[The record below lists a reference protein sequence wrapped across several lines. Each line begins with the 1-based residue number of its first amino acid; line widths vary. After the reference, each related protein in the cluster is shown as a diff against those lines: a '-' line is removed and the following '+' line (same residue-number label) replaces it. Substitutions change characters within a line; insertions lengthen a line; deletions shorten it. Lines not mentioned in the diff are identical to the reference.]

1 MADYLPLTWSA
12 WLNYMS
18 HAADI
23 LITAIIIYYTL
34 SLLKGT
40 RAIAIFK
47 GIVILVFLTAFAKL
61 LNLTTLSW
69 LLSAAWVVGMVA
81 IVIVF
86 QPELRFLLA
95 KLGSGKVAGFL
106 FHIKPDWI
114 NAIIETMETAQKKGW
129 GALIVI
135 ELNMGMKNYTE
146 TGIKIDGEVSSE
158 LMLSIFNPAGP
169 LHDGAVVIKGNKI
182 LAASCIMPLTME
194 EIASRIL
201 GTRHRAAVGISEVSD
216 AWAIVLSEE
225 TSSISLAR
233 AGKLTR
239 NISSEELR
247 KELVALYRVKEFDTA
262 P

>member
-1 MADYLPLTWSA
+1 MADYLSLASDI
-12 WLNYMS
+12 WLKYLS

-23 LITAIIIYYTL
+23 FITAVIIYYILT
-34 SLLKGT
+34 LLKGT

-47 GIVILVFLTAFAKL
+47 GIVVLVFLTVVSKL
-61 LNLTTLSW
+61 LKLTTLSW
-69 LLSAAWVVGMVA
+69 LLSGAWVVGMVA

-106 FHIKPDWI
+106 FRIKPDWI
-114 NAIIETMETAQKKGW
+114 NAIIETMETAQEKGW

-135 ELNMGMKNYTE
+135 QLNMGMKNYTE

-158 LMLSIFNPAGP
+158 LMLSIFNPTSP
-169 LHDGAVVIKGNKI
+169 LHDGAVVLKGNKM

-201 GTRHRAAVGISEVSD
+201 GTRHRAAIGITEVSD

-233 AGKLTR
+233 SGKLTR
-239 NISSEELR
+239 NISPEELK
-247 KELVALYRVKEFDTA
+247 KELVALYRVKEFESA
-262 P
+262 A

>member
-1 MADYLPLTWSA
+1 MGNYLNLTSDL
-12 WLNYMS
+12 WLRYLS
-18 HAADI
+18 QPVDI
-23 LITAIIIYYTL
+23 LLTAVIIYYIL
-34 SLLKGT
+34 SLLRGT

-47 GIVILVFLTAFAKL
+47 GIVILVFLTVFSKL
-61 LNLTTLSW
+61 LKLTTLSW
-69 LLSAAWVVGMVA
+69 LLSGAWVMGMVA

-95 KLGSGKVAGFL
+95 KLGSGKIAGFL

-135 ELNMGMKNYTE
+135 QLTMGMKNYTE
-146 TGIKIDGEVSSE
+146 TGIKVDGNVSSE
-158 LMLSIFNPAGP
+158 LMLSIFNPSSP
-169 LHDGAVVIKGNKI
+169 LHDGAVVLKGNKI

-201 GTRHRAAVGISEVSD
+201 GTRHRAAIGISEVSD

-239 NISSEELR
+239 NISNEELR
-247 KELVALYRVKEFDTA
+247 KELVALYKFKESESA
-262 P
+262 S

>member
-1 MADYLPLTWSA
+1 MADYLSIASGL
-12 WLNYMS
+12 WLKYLS
-18 HAADI
+18 QFADI
-23 LITAIIIYYTL
+23 LLTAVIIYYILT
-34 SLLKGT
+34 LLKGT

-47 GIVILVFLTAFAKL
+47 GILILIFLTVVSKL
-61 LNLTTLSW
+61 LKLTTLSW
-69 LLSAAWVVGMVA
+69 LLSGAWVVGMVA

-106 FHIKPDWI
+106 FRIKPDWI

-135 ELNMGMKNYTE
+135 QLNMGMKNYTE
-146 TGIKIDGEVSSE
+146 TGIKIDGDVSSE
-158 LMLSIFNPAGP
+158 LLLSIFNPSSP
-169 LHDGAVVIKGNKI
+169 LHDGAVVLKGNRI

-201 GTRHRAAVGISEVSD
+201 GTRHRAAIGISDVSD
-216 AWAIVLSEE
+216 AWAVVLSEE

-233 AGKLTR
+233 GGKLMR
-239 NISSEELR
+239 NISPEELR
-247 KELVALYRVKEFDTA
+247 KELVDLYRVKEFESA
-262 P
+262 K

>member
-1 MADYLPLTWSA
+1 MTDYLSFALDLWTKY
-12 WLNYMS
+12 LS
-18 HAADI
+18 HVADI
-23 LITAIIIYYTL
+23 LITAVIIYYVLT
-34 SLLKGT
+34 LLKGT

-47 GIVILVFLTAFAKL
+47 GIVVLVFLTVISKL
-61 LNLTTLSW
+61 LKLTTLSW
-69 LLSAAWVVGMVA
+69 LLSGAWVVGMVA

-106 FHIKPDWI
+106 FRIKPDWI

-135 ELNMGMKNYTE
+135 QLNMGMKNYTE

-158 LMLSIFNPAGP
+158 LMLSIFNPTSP
-169 LHDGAVVIKGNKI
+169 LHDGAVVIKGNKM

-201 GTRHRAAVGISEVSD
+201 GTRHRAAIGITDVSD

-239 NISSEELR
+239 NISSEELK
-247 KELVALYRVKEFDTA
+247 KELVALYRVKEFESA
-262 P
+262 K

>member
-106 FHIKPDWI
+106 FRIKPDWI
-114 NAIIETMETAQKKGW
+114 NAIIETMETARK
-129 GALIVI
+129 
-135 ELNMGMKNYTE
+135 
-146 TGIKIDGEVSSE
+146 
-158 LMLSIFNPAGP
+158 
-169 LHDGAVVIKGNKI
+169 
-182 LAASCIMPLTME
+182 
-194 EIASRIL
+194 
-201 GTRHRAAVGISEVSD
+201 
-216 AWAIVLSEE
+216 
-225 TSSISLAR
+225 R
-233 AGKLTR
+233 AG
-239 NISSEELR
+239 E
-247 KELVALYRVKEFDTA
+247 

>member
-1 MADYLPLTWSA
+1 MTDYLSFASVLWTKY
-12 WLNYMS
+12 LS

-23 LITAIIIYYTL
+23 FVTAVIIYYILTL
-34 SLLKGT
+34 LRGT

-47 GIVILVFLTAFAKL
+47 GIVVLVFLTVCSKL
-61 LNLTTLSW
+61 LKLTTLSW
-69 LLSAAWVVGMVA
+69 LLSGAWVVGMVA

-106 FHIKPDWI
+106 FRIKPDWI
-114 NAIIETMETAQKKGW
+114 NAIIETLETAQKRGW
-129 GALIVI
+129 GALVVI
-135 ELNMGMKNYTE
+135 QLNMGMKNYTE

-158 LMLSIFNPAGP
+158 LMLSIFNPASP
-169 LHDGAVVIKGNKI
+169 LHDGAVVLKGNKI

-201 GTRHRAAVGISEVSD
+201 GTRHRAAIGISEVSD

-233 AGKLTR
+233 TGKLIR
-239 NISSEELR
+239 NISPEELK
-247 KELVALYRVKEFDTA
+247 KELVALYRVKEFESA
-262 P
+262 K